1 MILVLALCGETP
13 KTHQGDVLN
22 AVATHMIKLKKK
34 IGNTNKGEKMTKTAV
49 IKFALDGIIK
59 EKCYDEYVAVGAKW
73 SEISI
78 AFVTYTPNAIKQ
90 DMFHHAKA
98 IIEAIGEDDKYG
110 KITVKESDMRL
121 VTRDQTMW
129 R

>member
-1 MILVLALCGETP
+1 
-13 KTHQGDVLN
+13 
-22 AVATHMIKLKKK
+22 
-34 IGNTNKGEKMTKTAV
+34 MTKTAV

-59 EKCYDEYVAVGAKW
+59 VKCYDECVAVSAKW

-78 AFVTYTPNAIKQ
+78 AFVTYTPDAIKQ
-90 DMFHHAKA
+90 DMFYHAKA
-98 IIEAIGEDDKYG
+98 FIEAVGEDDKYG
-110 KITVKESDMRL
+110 KITVKESDMKL